1 MISEISFIKN
11 YPSFWD
17 EFTPNAKDLITEIN
31 GQGDNFGYFSPV
43 DIDEA
48 QYRSINNMLAYKRF
62 ELLYQGVE
70 SEINSIFEQVL
81 PTIRLLPRT
90 NIESYSIKDKSNI
103 KAITQISS
111 NLISFYSKKE
121 LKFHPL
127 FRGCSFLSDS
137 QGDLYYDS
145 TLVELKAGQR
155 NFIVE
160 DIRQLLVYILLNFL
174 SKHYELRRVE
184 LLNPRTGQ
192 YFEMSLDIF
201 IKRTSILSLEDLSI
215 EFSNYLFTL
224 SNIRE

>member
-1 MISEISFIKN
+1 
-11 YPSFWD
+11 
-17 EFTPNAKDLITEIN
+17 
-31 GQGDNFGYFSPV
+31 
-43 DIDEA
+43 
-48 QYRSINNMLAYKRF
+48 ML
-62 ELLYQGVE
+62 
-70 SEINSIFEQVL
+70 
-81 PTIRLLPRT
+81 
-90 NIESYSIKDKSNI
+90 
-103 KAITQISS
+103 
-111 NLISFYSKKE
+111 
-121 LKFHPL
+121 
-127 FRGCSFLSDS
+127 FLSDS

-174 SKHYELRRVE
+174 SKQYELRRVE

>member
-1 MISEISFIKN
+1 MR
-11 YPSFWD
+11 
-17 EFTPNAKDLITEIN
+17 
-31 GQGDNFGYFSPV
+31 V
-43 DIDEA
+43 
-48 QYRSINNMLAYKRF
+48 
-62 ELLYQGVE
+62 
-70 SEINSIFEQVL
+70 
-81 PTIRLLPRT
+81 
-90 NIESYSIKDKSNI
+90 IEDKSNI

-121 LKFHPL
+121 IKFHPL
-127 FRGCSFLSDS
+127 FRGCSFLSDC

-145 TLVELKAGQR
+145 ILVELKAGQR

-174 SKHYELRRVE
+174 SKQYELRRVE

-192 YFEMSLDIF
+192 HFEMSLDIF